1 MLCCLVLSHAIRL
14 GLRWLFDSKVS
25 DENLQMMEMICVSI
39 TILVYGYSTIQRI
52 IDRNAND
59 KLKEQLLEMKKYPSN
74 PYLNQPIQSRLSKDF

>member
-1 MLCCLVLSHAIRL
+1 
-14 GLRWLFDSKVS
+14 
-25 DENLQMMEMICVSI
+25 MMEMICVSI
-39 TILVYGYSTIQRI
+39 MILVYGYSTIQRI